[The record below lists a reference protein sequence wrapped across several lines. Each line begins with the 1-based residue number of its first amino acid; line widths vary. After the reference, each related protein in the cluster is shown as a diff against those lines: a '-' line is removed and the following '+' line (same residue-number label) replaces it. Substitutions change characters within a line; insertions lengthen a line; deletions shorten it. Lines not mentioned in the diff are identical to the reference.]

1 LGVDPAQLNPN
12 DLGAL
17 AEIIAEEYEVPIQDP
32 RARRALERAM
42 EGIRQGTPFV
52 KLAFRKVVSDKPAIW
67 ERDPIQI
74 LLPSR
79 ATDIANAEWIIV
91 QHVFS
96 LRTLQQMEAD
106 GIFEDGSVKKIEYHL
121 RFSAKP
127 GVHAFEE
134 AAGFTQSLQA
144 LKEIQDERERVWG
157 TENDNNIL

>member
-1 LGVDPAQLNPN
+1 EFYHWLFKLEMDALEPIAYLVDHILHRGFGFIQVGWDYRTEYECRTVDVMGLLRKLGVDPAQLNPN
-12 DLGAL
+12 DFGAL

-96 LRTLQQMEAD
+96 LR
-106 GIFEDGSVKKIEYHL
+106 
-121 RFSAKP
+121 
-127 GVHAFEE
+127 
-134 AAGFTQSLQA
+134 
-144 LKEIQDERERVWG
+144 
-157 TENDNNIL
+157 